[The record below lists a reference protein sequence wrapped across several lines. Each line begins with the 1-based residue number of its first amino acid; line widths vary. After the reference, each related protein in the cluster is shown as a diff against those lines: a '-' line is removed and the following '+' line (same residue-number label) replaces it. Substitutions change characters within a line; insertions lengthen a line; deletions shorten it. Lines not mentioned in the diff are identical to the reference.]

1 MEFTEKIAERANQ
14 SYLLFSLANIL
25 IYMIQYLRCKSHET
39 LFISKLISG
48 DILHAIV
55 LMLLVWANAKLVA
68 WGPVL
73 WIPIGSL
80 KMIPGLGFFGAHP
93 DANRKPPGP
102 QSPIYHYT

>member
-1 MEFTEKIAERANQ
+1 MKCLICYVFMEFTEKIAERANQ

-55 LMLLVWANAKLVA
+55 LMLLV
-68 WGPVL
+68 
-73 WIPIGSL
+73 
-80 KMIPGLGFFGAHP
+80 
-93 DANRKPPGP
+93 
-102 QSPIYHYT
+102 